1 MRFLRY
7 ITLLLLA
14 VLTLNVMAQENE
26 DGAKKES
33 KNVNMNDFEIF
44 HIEFRHGDNASPEQY
59 ENSLSGT
66 YIYTFA
72 SLESANKMLQ
82 GLSNET
88 PSIYRG
94 ADGKSLYKNIY
105 NLAETGANFVVFY
118 DSLKKDKRIYRFG
131 IRKTELGEVN
141 AIVIFNDDKNDLA
154 EKELSEFVL
163 AKYPVNKEEDRGK
176 FLLQNYDIE
185 LDAYPLPAAMYA
197 FKFNHKLLSG
207 GGASAKRRSKSI
219 PPKPAEKPGVL
230 TMDFVDTFKLSF
242 KVKPNQ
248 RIVVQPIWYDRVDIA
263 DTENDTVFAYGEPV
277 YFSNDEFKLTQNRHV
292 DYKLCNDKLY
302 SYCNDI
308 RKSRIDQLRLDTLW
322 NTVCERLKDKN
333 VSLANNDTL
342 RVFTNKT
349 HKFSL
354 NKWVDLL
361 DKKERRD
368 SLRNLYED
376 FLLADNSQTSKDLVS
391 YLTTDTIYTKI
402 SISESGDLV
411 TVDVYEE
418 LRGHDPEVSHPY
430 PQGVLLAVEDYNG
443 IITTR
448 TKKDNGERRS
458 PWRFLDF
465 AFDEFLTPDP
475 INFKEE
481 MKTDTFSVPGE
492 LRLFYATGSSSLNK
506 NDSINKAEIEKFR
519 QNFEELIM
527 LNPSNS
533 LDRIQITGQASPDGG
548 YGDINSGNLNLA
560 KRRALD
566 AREVIRGVTQQG
578 TFDKDI
584 YRVAPWDSVVSLLR
598 TEGRDDIADQMQEV
612 IDNNPGKSEKDAI
625 NIQNNI
631 FRTKSYYKELREK
644 YLPRLRTV
652 FYEYKIK
659 QFGDLPAS
667 IILEKY
673 DNGGIDSIR
682 DFKRGEFWVLME
694 ELLKRGASID
704 ERREVAQLAYDK
716 TRKDTSHWAYAA
728 IHLASCNIAK
738 GEYNL
743 NILDEFIELDRL
755 KPVLKDTFSIDSGGV
770 VELLSKEKIKASD
783 LAKVF
788 VNDGDNR
795 YKAELQF
802 YFDKENNNKKRTIS
816 IAFDEFQKILGDMK
830 SRKDS
835 IKNVPT
841 LDTVRGSL
849 TFVDEKD
856 TGTYDLYYA
865 YYKPDSIVP
874 FKKGGY
880 EFDNIPVKD
889 FDTGYIIEYVN
900 QPEVAAN
907 QLVMALKRPN
917 AYWSKYIYELQAI
930 ANSGGVKYDTL
941 VAISSCYNGT
951 CAGEDSES
959 KRLRD
964 IASSTSDKN
973 KVIVNLYMDNPHDE
987 KYDEL
992 KVAYETS
999 KKLPA
1004 DCSESNYL
1012 RSIIWNRKEASNA
1025 EQDVNCI
1032 DSASN
1037 CLSMAYLKNIRLIYD
1052 SSNDYDLLNKN
1063 EHDIVNNA
1071 ILIWEKKRELAVDS
1085 VAPTT
1090 DDYAFLNYKTAIEE
1104 TDTLKAR
1111 LAMYKAFLL
1120 DDNYYNVAAVRMK
1133 GLQKRFA
1140 TKANA
1145 REIQLFNKLKAIRR
1159 SYSEALEGKNS
1170 DAIYIQA
1177 KQEVNALRKNY
1188 K

>member
-14 VLTLNVMAQENE
+14 VLTLNVLAQENG
-26 DGAKKES
+26 DDAKKGS

-44 HIEFRHGDNASPEQY
+44 HIEFRHGDKASPQQY
-59 ENSLSGT
+59 ESSISDT

-82 GLSNET
+82 GLATET

-105 NLAETGANFVVFY
+105 NLAETGSNFVVFY
-118 DSLKKDKRIYRFG
+118 DSLKSDKRIYRFG
-131 IRKTELGEVN
+131 IRRTELGEVN
-141 AIVIFNDDKNDLA
+141 AIVIFNDNKYDLHGEDA
-154 EKELSEFVL
+154 KELREFVL
-163 AKYPVNKEEDRGK
+163 RKHAIDER
-176 FLLQNYDIE
+176 FLLENYDVE
-185 LDAYPLPAAMYA
+185 PGAYPLPASMYA
-197 FKFNHKLLSG
+197 FKFDHKLIRG
-207 GGASAKRRSKSI
+207 GGVSVKGRSTTI

-230 TMDFVDTFKLSF
+230 IMDFIDTFKLPF
-242 KVKPNQ
+242 KVQPNQ
-248 RIVVQPIWYDRVDIA
+248 RLVVQPIWYDRVDIA
-263 DTENDTVFAYGEPV
+263 DTENDTVFAYGKPV
-277 YFSNDEFKLTQNRHV
+277 YFSNDEFKLTQKRHV
-292 DYKLCNDKLY
+292 DYKMRNDRLY

-308 RKSRIDQLRLDTLW
+308 KKARMDRLRLDTLW
-322 NTVCERLKDKN
+322 STVCERLKDKN
-333 VSLANNDTL
+333 VVLADNDTL
-342 RVFTNKT
+342 RVLTNNT
-349 HKFSL
+349 HKFSR
-354 NKWVDLL
+354 NKWVKLL
-361 DKKERRD
+361 DNKESSD
-368 SLRNLYED
+368 SLCSLYGD
-376 FLLADNSQTSKDLVS
+376 FLLADNAQSSKDIVS
-391 YLTTDTIYTKI
+391 YLTTDTTYTKI

-430 PQGVLLAVEDYNG
+430 PQGLLLAVEDYNR

-465 AFDEFLTPDP
+465 AFSEFLTPDP

-506 NDSINKAEIEKFR
+506 NDSVNKAEIAKFR
-519 QNFEELIM
+519 ENFEELIM

-548 YGDINSGNLNLA
+548 YGDINSGNLSLA

-584 YRVAPWDSVVSLLR
+584 YKVAPWDSVVSLLR
-598 TEGRDDIADQMQEV
+598 ADGRDDIADQMQEV
-612 IDNNPGKSEKDAI
+612 IDKNPGRNVEEAI
-625 NIQNNI
+625 NIQNAI
-631 FRTKSYYKELREK
+631 FRNKSYYQELRDK

-667 IILEKY
+667 MILEKY
-673 DNGGIDSIR
+673 DNGGIDSIK

-728 IHLASCNIAK
+728 IHLAACNIAK
-738 GEYNL
+738 GEYDL
-743 NILDEFIELDRL
+743 NTLDEFIKIERL
-755 KPVLKDTFSIDSGGV
+755 KPILKDTFRIDSGGV
-770 VELLSKEKIKASD
+770 VELLSSVKVKAAD
-783 LAKVF
+783 LANVF
-788 VNDGDNR
+788 VNDGGNT

-802 YFDKENNNKKRTIS
+802 LYDRDNDNKKRTITLAS
-816 IAFDEFQKILGDMK
+816 NEFQKVLSDMR
-830 SRKDS
+830 SHKDT
-835 IKNVPT
+835 IKDIAT

-849 TFVDEKD
+849 KFIDEGR
-856 TGTYDLYYA
+856 TGTYEVYYA
-865 YYKPDSIVP
+865 YYKPDKLVH
-874 FKKGGY
+874 FQKGGY
-880 EFDNIPVKD
+880 ELDNKPVKD
-889 FDTGYIIEYVN
+889 FDTGYITEYVN

-907 QLVMALKRPN
+907 QLIMALKRPN
-917 AYWSKYIYELQAI
+917 AYWAKYIYELQAI
-930 ANSGGVKYDTL
+930 ANGGGVKYDTL

-964 IASSTSDKN
+964 IVASTSLKN
-973 KVIVNLYMDNPHDE
+973 KVIINLYMDNPHDE

-992 KVAYETS
+992 EVAYEAS
-999 KKLPA
+999 KGLPA

-1012 RSIIWNRKEASNA
+1012 RSIIWNRKDAGNDN
-1025 EQDVNCI
+1025 QDINCI

-1037 CLSMAYLKNIRLIYD
+1037 YLSKAYLKDIRLIYD
-1052 SSNDYDLLNKN
+1052 SSNDYDLLNKKGS
-1063 EHDIVNNA
+1063 DIVNNA
-1071 ILIWEKKRELAVDS
+1071 MLSWEKKRALAVDS
-1085 VAPTT
+1085 VAPTA
-1090 DDYAFLNYKTAIEE
+1090 DDYAFLNYKAAIEE
-1104 TDTLKAR
+1104 PDLEKAR
-1111 LAMYKAFLL
+1111 ESMYKAFFL
-1120 DDNYYNVAAVRMK
+1120 DRNYYNVVAVRMK
-1133 GLQKRFA
+1133 GLQKRIA
-1140 TKANA
+1140 AKASE

-1159 SYSEALEGKNS
+1159 SFEESEARKDI
-1170 DAIYIQA
+1170 DAAYMQA
-1177 KQEVNALRKNY
+1177 QRDAQSLRKNN